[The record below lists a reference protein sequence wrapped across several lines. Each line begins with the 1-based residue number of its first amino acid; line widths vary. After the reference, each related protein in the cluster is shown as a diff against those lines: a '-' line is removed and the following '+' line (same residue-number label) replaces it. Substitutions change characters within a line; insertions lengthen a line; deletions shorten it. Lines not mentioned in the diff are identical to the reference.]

1 MKRAC
6 LGCFV
11 GFATMA
17 SPALAQDCPKADAAS
32 PFVLE
37 RLDTTTEVTR
47 KLPLVV
53 TDTRFRSGATVKTTY
68 YQGLIELDRAQRDK
82 TFVFRPKESL
92 DKFFPIR
99 PNAVLRFEA
108 EHGEEGQPLR
118 RTSVELAVVGAR
130 KYSLG
135 DCTTTVWLIERRIPG
150 AGNEMRLDETYYFSD
165 EFKAILAREY
175 PEKSGRRDIITYTRI
190 RR

>member
-1 MKRAC
+1 MGQAW

-11 GFATMA
+11 VFLTMA
-17 SPALAQDCPKADAAS
+17 SPALAQTCPKAGAAS
-32 PFVLE
+32 PLVLE
-37 RLDTTTEVTR
+37 RLDTTTEVTQ

-53 TDTRFRSGATVKTTY
+53 TDTKFRSGTTVKTTY
-68 YQGLIELDRAQRDK
+68 YQGLVELDRAQRDK
-82 TFVFRPKESL
+82 TFVFKPKESL

-99 PNAVLRFEA
+99 PNAVLRFDADYGEA
-108 EHGEEGQPLR
+108 GQPLR

-150 AGNEMRLDETYYFSD
+150 VGDEMRLDVTYYFSD
-165 EFKAILAREY
+165 EFKTILAREY
-175 PEKSGRRDIITYTRI
+175 PEKGGRREIITYTRI
-190 RR
+190 WQ